1 MNKIIIDKNS
11 EIDLKDNV
19 VYLDSNDKEVII
31 NISGRVLVD
40 EFVKK
45 DKDSSKLI
53 INIADNSELLYNRFS
68 NNNNMNNNIV
78 INQNNNSSLE
88 FNYSIIAKD
97 KGKLDFVSNVVGSGN
112 KTNIRVRAIT
122 KDKGSLVLKCV
133 TDNKNNTLDNEL
145 LESLKILML
154 NDEESI
160 IIPDLLVA
168 SNEVAVNHEATIS
181 GINKDELFYLNSKGI
196 DEYTAKELISDGFI
210 INNLNLSKKDKKELE
225 GCLDE

>member
-19 VYLDSNDKEVII
+19 VYLDTNNKEVII
-31 NISGRVLVD
+31 NISGKVLIN
-40 EFVKK
+40 EFIKK
-45 DKDSSKLI
+45 DNDTSSLI
-53 INIADNSELLYNRFS
+53 INIEDNSELLYNRFS
-68 NNNNMNNNIV
+68 NINNMNNNII
-78 INQNNNSSLE
+78 INQNSNSSLE

-97 KGKLDFVSNVVGSGN
+97 KGKLDFISNVDGSGN

-122 KDKGSLVLKCV
+122 KDNGSLVLKCV

-168 SNEVAVNHEATIS
+168 SNEVLVNHEATIS

-196 DEYTAKELISDGFI
+196 DVEKSKELISDGFI
-210 INNLNLSKKDKKELE
+210 INNLNLGKNDKKELE
-225 GCLDE
+225 GYLDE